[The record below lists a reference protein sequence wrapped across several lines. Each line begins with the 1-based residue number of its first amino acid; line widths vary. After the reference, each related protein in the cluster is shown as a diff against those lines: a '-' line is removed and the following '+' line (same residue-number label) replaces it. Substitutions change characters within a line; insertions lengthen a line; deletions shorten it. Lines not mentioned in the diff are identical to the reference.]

1 MTLQNKVLTISV
13 AAYNVEQFIEECL
26 QSFAIEDLKDQLEVL
41 VIDDGST
48 DRTVA
53 LAKKYEKKYPE
64 TFRVITKENGGH
76 GSTVNRGMK
85 EATGTFFKT
94 VDGDDW
100 VEKEGL
106 RSLVRYLGHCK
117 SKPDIVVTDYH
128 WVDWH
133 NAKVIKTIT
142 TDFKG
147 KCSEKVYD
155 FRDIAGKVYLNMHAV
170 TFRTELL
177 KSHPFALTEHCFY
190 VDAQYV
196 LYPIPYVQTIV
207 FLENPVYQ
215 YRLGMDGQSMN
226 LANMQKNCS
235 HHETVLQSILQL
247 YQNMDSAETE
257 KKVYLAKAAARLEAS
272 QIKIYLSFPHSLQ
285 AKRKILEMEYLMKNQ
300 YPQVYRSC
308 KNRALCLLRKSH
320 YVLYGVASWIL
331 RKKNGMKGD

>member
-1 MTLQNKVLTISV
+1 MTPQNKVLTISV
-13 AAYNVEQFIEECL
+13 AAYNVEDFIEECL
-26 QSFAIEDLKDQLEVL
+26 QSFVIEDIMDQLEVL
-41 VIDDGST
+41 VIDDGSS
-48 DRTVA
+48 DHTVA
-53 LAKKYEKKYPE
+53 LARKYEEQYPS
-64 TFRVITKENGGH
+64 TFRIITKQNGGH

-85 EATGTFFKT
+85 EATGAFFKT

-106 RSLVRYLGHCK
+106 RSLVHYLGHCQT
-117 SKPDIVVTDYH
+117 KPDIVVTDYH

-133 NAKVIKTIT
+133 DGKVLRTIT
-142 TDFKG
+142 TDFDG
-147 KCSEKVYD
+147 KQYETLYD
-155 FRDIAGKVYLNMHAV
+155 FRDIAAKVYLNMHAV

-177 KSHPFALTEHCFY
+177 KDHSFALTEHCFY

-196 LYPIPYVQTIV
+196 LNPIPYVQTVV

-247 YQNMDSAETE
+247 YQNMDSAEPE
-257 KKVYLAKAAARLEAS
+257 KKAYLAKAAARLEAS
-272 QIKIYLSFPHSLQ
+272 QIKIYLSFTPSVQ
-285 AKRKILEMEYLMKNQ
+285 AKQKICDMEQLIKNQ

-308 KNRALCLLRKSH
+308 ENKALRLLRKSH
-320 YVLYGVASWIL
+320 YVLYGVASRVL
-331 RKKNGMKGD
+331 RKQNGMSE